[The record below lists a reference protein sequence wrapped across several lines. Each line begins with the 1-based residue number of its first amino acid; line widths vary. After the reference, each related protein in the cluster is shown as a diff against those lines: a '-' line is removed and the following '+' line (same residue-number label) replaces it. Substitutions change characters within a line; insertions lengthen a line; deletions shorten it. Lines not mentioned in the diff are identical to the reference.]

1 MYRLQKNRSKED
13 FESAASGYQGYATPE
28 ICFSPEGR
36 VLINEFDVT
45 YRYIYFNK
53 TGKNLFA
60 FSIDKAACDELQI
73 PVQMRKGSR

>member
-1 MYRLQKNRSKED
+1 MYRLQKHRSKED
-13 FESAASGYQGYATPE
+13 FERAAAGYQRYTTRE

-60 FSIDKAACDELQI
+60 FSIDKAACDELQTPI
-73 PVQMRKGSR
+73 QMRNSSR